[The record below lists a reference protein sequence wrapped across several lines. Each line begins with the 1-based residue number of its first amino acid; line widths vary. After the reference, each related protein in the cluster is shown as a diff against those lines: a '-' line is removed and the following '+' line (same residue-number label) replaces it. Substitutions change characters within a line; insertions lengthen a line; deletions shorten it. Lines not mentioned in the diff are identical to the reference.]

1 MGEAMKNERNESYT
15 VTGITHKGEG
25 IVRMEGKV
33 CFVPGALPGETVQV
47 EKTLDK
53 RKFSRGRLTKII
65 QPSPER
71 RESVCPNYAE
81 CGGCVWQHTTYE
93 QQLLFKRE
101 IIRQQLKRLAGIECE
116 VREVLGMETPY
127 HYRNKVVWHGAK
139 KPDGSF
145 KLGFFQEGSH
155 NAASMEGCILPPP
168 KMLEIGK
175 RIEEKAAE
183 YGIKPGD
190 EIILRQSNV
199 DGSFL
204 LAVKGNPDAAHIAE
218 LSVQFPELTSIC
230 RIEKGKTIPIVGEP
244 YQLQRLAGC
253 VFSVSAQSFFQTNF
267 SQTEKLYQEV
277 RKNLSGDEK
286 KRVLDAYC
294 GSGTISC
301 MLAKEGHEVLGIESN
316 PFAVADA
323 KRNAEKNG
331 VSPTFLCAPCEEEMK
346 KLHTHFDAVVI
357 DPPRAGC
364 FAGTLEAL
372 LTIKPEKII
381 YVSCEPSTLARDVKI
396 LTAGGYE
403 VSYVQPVDLF
413 PWTGSLEVVVLLS
426 KGEIDSKK
434 IRVEFPLDD
443 MEITAFREKATYP
456 QIKEYVMEQTGLKV
470 SSLYISQ
477 IKRKCGLDVGDS
489 YNKPKSENAK
499 VPQCPPEKEKAI
511 MDALRHFGMIS

>member
-1 MGEAMKNERNESYT
+1 MGEAMKNESNENYT

-33 CFVPGALPGETVQV
+33 CFVPGALPGETVKV

-53 RKFSRGRLTKII
+53 RKFSRGRLTEII
-65 QPSPER
+65 QPSPDR
-71 RESVCPNYAE
+71 REPICPQYAE

-93 QQLLFKRE
+93 QQLTFKRE

-127 HYRNKVVWHGAK
+127 HYRNKVVWHGTK

-155 NAASMEGCILPPP
+155 NAASMEGCILPPE

-175 RIEEKAAE
+175 YIEKKAAE

-190 EIILRQSNV
+190 EIMLRQSNA
-199 DGSFL
+199 DGSYL
-204 LAVKGNPDAAHIAE
+204 LAVKGNPDAARIAE
-218 LSVQFPELTSIC
+218 ASVQFPELTSIC
-230 RIEKGKTIPIVGEP
+230 RIENGKTIPIVGEP

-277 RKNLSGDEK
+277 RKNLSGDGK

-301 MLAKEGHEVLGIESN
+301 MLAKDGHEVIGVESN

-331 VSPTFLCAPCEEEMK
+331 VSPKFLCAPCEEEMK
-346 KLHTHFDAVVI
+346 KLHSHFDAVVV

-396 LTAGGYE
+396 LAAGGYE

-413 PWTGSLEVVVLLS
+413 PWTGSLEAVCLLS
-426 KGEIDSKK
+426 KLSDAKNH
-434 IRVEFPLDD
+434 VEVELNLDEMD
-443 MEITAFREKATYP
+443 LAFRR
-456 QIKEYVMEQTGLKV
+456 EQSNV
-470 SSLYISQ
+470 
-477 IKRKCGLDVGDS
+477 
-489 YNKPKSENAK
+489 
-499 VPQCPPEKEKAI
+499 
-511 MDALRHFGMIS
+511 